1 MPFYINKHINLFNVY
16 KLFHNKKKKSWMIM
30 IPPIKDRNNYN
41 RNVSWSPDKKC
52 TNEIKKEIIHD
63 ENKIDHNNDNNNN
76 MDDISYKNSNNENV
90 PNHNINHFNNN
101 IICNHSISKNYKRI
115 LLIEK
120 YTKYDNLKKLGYSD
134 EYILKNFLRVY
145 ISHFT
150 HTLILNNI
158 IHLLRTKY
166 KAHVSILKAYKKNIE
181 NIFISSSS
189 VFAPDAIFSVGGDG
203 TYLESAHIIANKYSI
218 DKNARRENKRIELVG
233 INSDPRGSE
242 GKLCLDYFIENNEN
256 DMDCSY
262 ESFEEFEKLYNK
274 KSKKKHFIF
283 TDVNNFIDY
292 LKKNG
297 DKKNKIDMKT
307 VLDINRCMDT
317 DPCDDISSSENI
329 DNKEISSQQEL
340 CSFRKINTIE
350 DIVRNNSL
358 SYNGLED
365 EEQNCTNGYD
375 KEVDVYD
382 RNKDMDQHNININI
396 NSSSRSSSS
405 SSIHNSK
412 IKNMED
418 HGILSNNRYI
428 KNKDNLIIS
437 IKEYINNTLRN
448 FFECNKHQKVYRK
461 YITVVIK
468 KSNEGEI
475 RTYKSINEVYIY
487 EAIKNNICTYINI
500 DNKLVKKLKS
510 TALLITSGTGS
521 TAWAYNINKIDKKK
535 MKYIID
541 EYINI
546 QNDTIKQNIKNINLD
561 LFSEYINNSICF
573 NPNSIYMK
581 CIVKEPVENS
591 VYDSTDHIYNCR
603 YIDIKTCTNN
613 TIVYIDGIYNI
624 KIQPNDSIIL
634 HIKDDDHIVT
644 YK

>member
-16 KLFHNKKKKSWMIM
+16 KLFNNKKKKSWMIM
-30 IPPIKDRNNYN
+30 IPHINEINNYN
-41 RNVSWSPDKKC
+41 RNFSWSPEKKC
-52 TNEIKKEIIHD
+52 KDEIKKEIMDD
-63 ENKIDHNNDNNNN
+63 ENKLDNNNNKKKNNN
-76 MDDISYKNSNNENV
+76 MDDISYKNCNKENIV
-90 PNHNINHFNNN
+90 NNN
-101 IICNHSISKNYKRI
+101 VNHINSNIMCNQSGDKNYKRI

-134 EYILKNFLRVY
+134 EYILKNFLRIY

-150 HTLILNNI
+150 HTLIVNNI
-158 IHLLRTKY
+158 IHLLRSKY

-218 DKNARRENKRIELVG
+218 DKNTEREKKRIELVG

-242 GKLCLDYFIENNEN
+242 GKLCLDYFIENNDN
-256 DMDCSY
+256 DMNCSY
-262 ESFEEFEKLYNK
+262 ETFEEFEKVYNK
-274 KSKKKHFIF
+274 RSKKKNFIF

-297 DKKNKIDMKT
+297 GKKNKIDMKT
-307 VLDINRCMDT
+307 VLDINRCIDT
-317 DPCDDISSSENI
+317 DPCDDISSYKNIEN
-329 DNKEISSQQEL
+329 KQISSKEEL
-340 CSFRKINTIE
+340 CSLRKINTIE

-358 SYNGLED
+358 SYNKLSC
-365 EEQNCTNGYD
+365 EEKKSTTIYHNDVNVFNGD
-375 KEVDVYD
+375 
-382 RNKDMDQHNININI
+382 KDMDLHNNNNNNNNNNNSNNNINYSNDINMNEHGVLSKYTSI
-396 NSSSRSSSS
+396 N
-405 SSIHNSK
+405 
-412 IKNMED
+412 
-418 HGILSNNRYI
+418 NN
-428 KNKDNLIIS
+428 DNLILS

-448 FFECNKHQKVYRK
+448 FFESNKHEKVYRK
-461 YITVVIK
+461 YITVIIK
-468 KSNEGEI
+468 KSNENEI
-475 RTYKSINEVYIY
+475 KTYKSINEVYIY

-500 DNKLVKKLKS
+500 DNKHVKKLKS

-521 TAWAYNINKIDKKK
+521 TAWAYNVNKIDKKR

-546 QNDTIKQNIKNINLD
+546 QNDTIKKNIKNINID
-561 LFSEYINNSICF
+561 IFSEYINNSICF
-573 NPNSIYMK
+573 HPNSKYMK

-591 VYDSTDHIYNCR
+591 VYDSTDHIYNCK
-603 YIDIKTCTNN
+603 YIDIKTCTSN

-624 KIQPNDSIIL
+624 KIQPNDSVIL

>member
-1 MPFYINKHINLFNVY
+1 MPFYINKNINLFNVY

-41 RNVSWSPDKKC
+41 RNVSWSPEKKC
-52 TNEIKKEIIHD
+52 TNQIKKEIIHD
-63 ENKIDHNNDNNNN
+63 ENKIDHNNN

-90 PNHNINHFNNN
+90 PNHNITHFNNN
-101 IICNHSISKNYKRI
+101 IICNHSSTKNYKRI

-120 YTKYDNLKKLGYSD
+120 YTKYDNLKKLGY
-134 EYILKNFLRVY
+134 R
-145 ISHFT
+145 
-150 HTLILNNI
+150 
-158 IHLLRTKY
+158 
-166 KAHVSILKAYKKNIE
+166 
-181 NIFISSSS
+181 
-189 VFAPDAIFSVGGDG
+189 GDG

-274 KSKKKHFIF
+274 RSKKKHFIF

-317 DPCDDISSSENI
+317 DPCDDISSCENI
-329 DNKEISSQQEL
+329 DNKEISSQVEL

-365 EEQNCTNGYD
+365 EEDNCKNGYD
-375 KEVDVYD
+375 KEVDVY
-382 RNKDMDQHNININI
+382 NKTKDMDQHNNNNNISSR
-396 NSSSRSSSS
+396 SSSRSSC
-405 SSIHNSK
+405 SSIHNNK

-418 HGILSNNRYI
+418 HGILSYNTYI

-500 DNKLVKKLKS
+500 DNKVVKKLKS